1 MTILQAT
8 CLIVVALLGTLV
20 VATRDPLRQA
30 AVTGIF
36 GLGLAALFLAVQAPD
51 VALSQIA
58 IGAIVVPVLVLLAMA
73 KIRGARRVTR
83 RARSVLAFA
92 ALGVL
97 GAVLVVAVTGLDP
110 SATTPARMAT
120 CLRGSCRASATPA
133 SSWPRRPSTIAAS
146 TRSARR

>member
-8 CLIVVALLGTLV
+8 CLVVVALLGTLV
-20 VATRDPLRQA
+20 VVTRDPLRQA

-73 KIRGARRVTR
+73 KIREH
-83 RARSVLAFA
+83 
-92 ALGVL
+92 
-97 GAVLVVAVTGLDP
+97 DE
-110 SATTPARMAT
+110 
-120 CLRGSCRASATPA
+120 
-133 SSWPRRPSTIAAS
+133 
-146 TRSARR
+146 